1 MEQEWIIRRQTTIR
15 RDGQRRWDL
24 AYQCLLSWAELARQ
38 ARLSN
43 PLTQQEV
50 SGASSHVCTS
60 IDDRTGR
67 SPDN

>member
-1 MEQEWIIRRQTTIR
+1 MKQAWTIQRQTTVR

-38 ARLSN
+38 ASLSN

-50 SGASSHVCTS
+50 SGASSDVCTC
-60 IDDRTGR
+60 IDNRTGR
-67 SPDN
+67 SPDH